1 VLENKMN
8 YGGQAVIEG
17 IMMRSKH
24 HMSVAVR
31 LENGK
36 IKVKKQ
42 KIKQNALSRIF
53 FIRGIYNLI
62 EQLILGYKTLNWSA
76 EQQMDEE
83 EVKSSGWI
91 TAGATILG
99 IVLAIA
105 LFKLFPLGMAKL
117 ANPNSLFVFN
127 LIDGVI
133 KLLIFLGY
141 LWFIGRFKDVKRIFR
156 YHGAE
161 HKAIGCVEAGKKLTV
176 ENCVKY
182 AKEHKRCGTNFLFIV
197 IIVSILVY
205 LIIPLNMSF
214 WTKFGLRLL
223 FLPIIAGIGY
233 ELIKLNKKDN
243 WISNILNSPGI
254 LIQKL
259 TTAEPDK
266 KMLEVS
272 IVALKEV
279 MHAENKD

>member
-1 VLENKMN
+1 MN

-17 IMMRSKH
+17 IMMRSKDK
-24 HMSVAVR
+24 MAVAVR

-42 KIKQNALSRIF
+42 NIKQNILSRIF

-83 EVKSSGWI
+83 EQESSGWI
-91 TAGATILG
+91 TIGATVLG
-99 IVLAIA
+99 IVVEIA
-105 LFKLFPLGMAKL
+105 LVKLFPLGDAKMVD
-117 ANPNSLFVFN
+117 PDSLFVFN
-127 LIDGVI
+127 LIDGVV

-141 LWFIGRFKDVKRIFR
+141 LWFIGRFKDVKRIFS

-161 HKAIGCVEAGKKLTV
+161 HKAIGCIEAGKKLTV
-176 ENCVKY
+176 ENCIKY

-197 IIVSILVY
+197 IVVSILVY
-205 LIIPLNMSF
+205 LVIPLNMDF
-214 WTKFGLRLL
+214 WAKFGLRLL

-243 WISNILNSPGI
+243 WFSKIINSPGI

-279 MHAENKD
+279 MD